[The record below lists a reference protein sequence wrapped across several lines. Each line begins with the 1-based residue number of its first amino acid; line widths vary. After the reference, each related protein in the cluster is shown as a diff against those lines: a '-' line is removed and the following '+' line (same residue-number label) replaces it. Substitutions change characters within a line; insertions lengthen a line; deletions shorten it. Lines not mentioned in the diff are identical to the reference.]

1 MGLEV
6 PDRALTHLLLI
17 ALGYVLGSL
26 PWGYW
31 LPRLLVGVDIRALGS
46 GNAGATNVWRTLG
59 FKLGLA
65 VALLDIAKGAA
76 AALLGRWLG
85 HDLIGVLAGVAAMVG
100 HWRPLFM
107 GFARGG
113 KTVATTGG
121 VALAVA
127 LFPALAAAGTWIAV
141 FLATRYASVASLAG
155 ALALPAFAVLF
166 GASWP
171 VLAFTIGAAV
181 AIVLLHRTNIAR
193 LLAGEEHRI
202 ALRRRRPAPLGPSG
216 APLHSK
222 RV

>member
-1 MGLEV
+1 
-6 PDRALTHLLLI
+6 
-17 ALGYVLGSL
+17 
-26 PWGYW
+26 
-31 LPRLLVGVDIRALGS
+31 
-46 GNAGATNVWRTLG
+46 VWRTFG

-76 AALLGRWLG
+76 AALLGVWLG
-85 HDLIGVLAGVAAMVG
+85 DDLIGVLAGVAAMVG
-100 HWRPLFM
+100 HWRPLFLS
-107 GFARGG
+107 FARGG

-155 ALALPAFAVLF
+155 ALALPAFAVVF

-171 VLAFTIGAAV
+171 VLAFTAGAAV
-181 AIVLLHRTNIAR
+181 AIVVLHRSNIAR
-193 LLAGEEHRI
+193 LFAGEEHRI
-202 ALRRRRPAPLGPSG
+202 ELRRRRAPTVGAGASR

-222 RV
+222 RA